1 VRDAAGK
8 LPDGFHFLGLAD
20 VLLRGNFR
28 GDVPNKQVVDIATT
42 PAQAGHRYFY
52 LDLLSV
58 LSHCIDFKAFAFDS
72 VRLPQQFV
80 HGEVAGPITLR
91 QVQIRDW
98 YARRFLP

>member
-42 PAQAGHRYFY
+42 PA
-52 LDLLSV
+52 
-58 LSHCIDFKAFAFDS
+58 
-72 VRLPQQFV
+72 
-80 HGEVAGPITLR
+80 
-91 QVQIRDW
+91 
-98 YARRFLP
+98 